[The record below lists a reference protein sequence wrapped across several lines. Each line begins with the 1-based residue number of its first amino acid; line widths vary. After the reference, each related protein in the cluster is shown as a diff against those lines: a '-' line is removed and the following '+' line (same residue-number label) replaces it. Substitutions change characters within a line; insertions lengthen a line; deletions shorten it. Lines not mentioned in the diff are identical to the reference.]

1 VTSKNPAV
9 EDSMERTKLITSIS
23 IVAVVAAA
31 AAAVGAN
38 VGLLEDAT
46 GTKVGELAAAGD
58 LPTTAAAGTGTSA
71 PAAADPGGSA
81 AGSQRFLVDRAG
93 SVTVTPEPA
102 GLRLGAVEAS
112 PGWTWSVS
120 EQGTAHVVLRFTD
133 GSSSL
138 RFTARNG
145 ADGTV
150 TGSVETVGSPPGATV
165 TDHEDDDGSDDGSDD
180 DSYEDRDE
188 DDDRDDGGDH
198 EEYEGRDDDD

>member
-1 VTSKNPAV
+1 
-9 EDSMERTKLITSIS
+9 MERTKIITSIS
-23 IVAVVAAA
+23 IVAVVVAA

-38 VGLLEDAT
+38 VGLLENAT

-58 LPTTAAAGTGTSA
+58 LPTTAATGTATTA
-71 PAAADPGGSA
+71 PAAADPGGSV
-81 AGSQRFLVDRAG
+81 AGSRSFLVDRAG

-120 EQGTAHVVLRFTD
+120 EQGTTHLVLRFTD

-138 RFTARNG
+138 LFTARTG

-150 TGSVETVGSPPGATV
+150 TGSVETVGSPPGATYS
-165 TDHEDDDGSDDGSDD
+165 DHGDDDGSDDDR
-180 DSYEDRDE
+180 YEDRD
-188 DDDRDDGGDH
+188 DDLDQDHADDRDGDH
-198 EEYEGRDDDD
+198 DEYEGRDDDD

>member
-1 VTSKNPAV
+1 
-9 EDSMERTKLITSIS
+9 MERTKIITSIS
-23 IVAVVAAA
+23 IVAVVVAA

-38 VGLLEDAT
+38 VGLLENAT

-120 EQGTAHVVLRFTD
+120 EQGTAHLVLLFTD

-138 RFTARNG
+138 LFTARTG

-150 TGSVETVGSPPGATV
+150 TGSVETVDPPPGATV
-165 TDHEDDDGSDDGSDD
+165 TDHEDSDD
-180 DSYEDRDE
+180 DSHEDDDRSE
-188 DDDRDDGGDH
+188 DDDRDGGDQD
-198 EEYEGRDDDD
+198 EYEGRDDDD

>member
-1 VTSKNPAV
+1 
-9 EDSMERTKLITSIS
+9 MERTKIITTIS
-23 IVAVVAAA
+23 IVAVVLAA

-38 VGLLEDAT
+38 VGLLQNAT
-46 GTKVGELAAAGD
+46 DNKAGELAAAGD
-58 LPTTAAAGTGTSA
+58 LPTTADATTVPDAGAQGGVAAS
-71 PAAADPGGSA
+71 
-81 AGSQRFLVDRAG
+81 GSQSFVVDRAG
-93 SVTVTPEPA
+93 SVTVTPEPT
-102 GLRLGAVEAS
+102 GLRLGPVEAT

-120 EQGTAHVVLRFTD
+120 EQGTAHLALLFTD

-138 RFTARNG
+138 LFTARTG

-188 DDDRDDGGDH
+188 DDDRDDERDDDGDH